1 MGRSFRPGKLYK
13 LVFVNRVESRE
24 FIFEFAGSENAGDN
38 GVRIL
43 HRNKWACDGVVSV
56 CNGIEGL
63 VFVPCDEQIEFS
75 RYENNIDWDNL

>member
-1 MGRSFRPGKLYK
+1 MRSIKDYGVNIMGRSFRPGKLYK

-43 HRNKWACDGVVSV
+43 HRNKWACDGVS
-56 CNGIEGL
+56 G
-63 VFVPCDEQIEFS
+63 
-75 RYENNIDWDNL
+75 